1 MDSSSSSPYD
11 SYSSNSSVQLNPRY
25 QEQEQERKTGKNLT
39 GFRSSFYSIRKH
51 PYSKN
56 ISKKPIA
63 PLPPTR
69 PKIYKVDPLSFKDV
83 VQKLT
88 SAQEFQPT
96 RLQEVAPPPLSLSP
110 PRAVA
115 APLHEETQ
123 RETIDRDFGDLSP
136 LGFSL
141 SPASLAWCS
150 SFIFSPKTISSVEP
164 NPVL

>member
-1 MDSSSSSPYD
+1 M
-11 SYSSNSSVQLNPRY
+11 V
-25 QEQEQERKTGKNLT
+25 E
-39 GFRSSFYSIRKH
+39 
-51 PYSKN
+51 
-56 ISKKPIA
+56 
-63 PLPPTR
+63 
-69 PKIYKVDPLSFKDV
+69 PLSFKDV

-96 RLQEVAPPPLSLSP
+96 RLQEAAPTALSLSP

-123 RETIDRDFGDLSP
+123 RKTIDRDFGDFSP

-150 SFIFSPKTISSVEP
+150 SFIFSPRTISSVETDS
-164 NPVL
+164 VL